1 MSVNFYISSSQ
12 NLVFGIFS
20 PSGTDQ
26 DHCPMFYYIK
36 LTVVIILL
44 HPGVTIQHTGLSKS
58 FK

>member
-26 DHCPMFYYIK
+26 DHCPLFYYIK
-36 LTVVIILL
+36 LTVVGA
-44 HPGVTIQHTGLSKS
+44 GVTIQHTGLSKS
-58 FK
+58 F

>member
-26 DHCPMFYYIK
+26 DHFPLFYYIK

-44 HPGVTIQHTGLSKS
+44 HPGVTIQRTGLSKS
-58 FK
+58 F